1 MSEKIDF
8 SAVRFLVV
16 DSNRLMAKLVRDILG
31 MLGASQVSIA
41 RDVDQAISILR
52 TGAIDIVVTEWNLK
66 PKGGTELIDFIRKD
80 GNSPDRMLGVI
91 VLTANSEKEY
101 VELSRDKGA
110 TEFLA
115 KPFTAEGMYRR
126 LVSVIARPRD
136 FISVKG
142 YFGPDRRRAQ
152 HPFPGEDRRAPAK

>member
-8 SAVRFLVV
+8 SAVRFLIV

-31 MLGASQVSIA
+31 MLGANQTSIA
-41 RDVDQAISILR
+41 RDVDQAIAILR
-52 TGAIDIVVTEWNLK
+52 TGAVDIVISEWNLK
-66 PKGGTELIDFIRKD
+66 PKPGTELLDFVRKD

-91 VLTANSEKEY
+91 ILTANSEKEY
-101 VELSRDKGA
+101 VELSRDRGA

-115 KPFTAEGMYRR
+115 KPFTAEGLYRR

-136 FISVKG
+136 FISVRG

-152 HPFPGEDRRAPAK
+152 HPFEGPDRRVPLK